1 MIFRAKE
8 LLNAFERG
16 TMWKIFAIH
25 PDKVSVHVKNG
36 ETTLINTVNII
47 TSVEPFTEFVNGLAA
62 AFKDNK
68 SEDVG
73 QAYRRF
79 PIFIE
84 VSKNNFKMFATL
96 GLTGGE
102 REQYEPLINIEV
114 NTIELA
120 KNQSKINNQK
130 VFKNVI
136 SVHNK
141 IVNVNSKNDEIK
153 EIEHVEE
160 TTDFFNKII
169 IDESKGDKDV

>member
-1 MIFRAKE
+1 M
-8 LLNAFERG
+8 
-16 TMWKIFAIH
+16 
-25 PDKVSVHVKNG
+25 
-36 ETTLINTVNII
+36 
-47 TSVEPFTEFVNGLAA
+47 
-62 AFKDNK
+62 
-68 SEDVG
+68 
-73 QAYRRF
+73 
-79 PIFIE
+79 
-84 VSKNNFKMFATL
+84 
-96 GLTGGE
+96 
-102 REQYEPLINIEV
+102 

-169 IDESKGDKDV
+169 IEESKGDKDV